1 MRNSTLRCGVAITL
15 AAATWATTVR
25 AACPDDATIKALAGS
40 IFAAVASA
48 PPSVTS
54 IEDGLCA
61 QAKLVRV
68 LQERWGQPIGYKA
81 GLTSK
86 AAQETFKVG
95 EPVRGILLADMMLK
109 HGARVPAKYG
119 ALPRFEADMVVV
131 VASAD
136 INAATTPKDV
146 LANLSAIH
154 PFIELPDLVVDAPS
168 RLDGGSIT
176 AINVGARLGVL
187 GAAIPIQ
194 KTDAFLSALGDMTVK
209 VTDQDGQQLASAP
222 GAAILGHPLNSV
234 VWLRKNGVT
243 FKLGDLISLGS
254 FGPLLLPKPGL
265 TATMTYVGFPANRR
279 SASSLNS
286 SPALRPV
293 VQLEHAGAAAVQFRK
308 AFDNR

>member
-1 MRNSTLRCGVAITL
+1 L
-15 AAATWATTVR
+15 A
-25 AACPDDATIKALAGS
+25 DN

-48 PPSVTS
+48 PPNVAS

-68 LQERWGQPIGYKA
+68 LQERWGRPIGYKA

-86 AAQETFKVG
+86 VAQDTFKVG
-95 EPVRGILLADMMLK
+95 EPVRGVLLADMMLK
-109 HGARVPAKYG
+109 PGARVPAKYG

-154 PFIELPDLVVDAPS
+154 SFIELPDLVVDAPS

-176 AINVGARLGVL
+176 AINVGARFGVL

-194 KTDAFLSALGDMTVK
+194 QTDAFLSALGTMTVK

-222 GAAILGHPLNSV
+222 GAAILGHPLNAV
-234 VWLRKNGVT
+234 IWLRKNGVT
-243 FKLGDLISLGS
+243 FKPGDLISLGS
-254 FGPLLLPKPGL
+254 FGPLLSPKPGL
-265 TATMTYVGFPANRR
+265 TATMTYVGFPGE
-279 SASSLNS
+279 
-286 SPALRPV
+286 PAISV
-293 VQLEHAGAAAVQFRK
+293 IFE
-308 AFDNR
+308 